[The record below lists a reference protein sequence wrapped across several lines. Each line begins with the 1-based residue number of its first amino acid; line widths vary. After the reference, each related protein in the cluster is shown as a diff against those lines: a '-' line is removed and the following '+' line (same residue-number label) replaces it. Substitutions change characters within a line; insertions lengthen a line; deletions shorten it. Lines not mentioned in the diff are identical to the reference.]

1 MVPIQPR
8 GDALWSKPPKTK
20 TRTMSARGC
29 RRASWTEHPFR
40 IGSCLAFIDP
50 SFDPLRRELKAV
62 ADAAWDAYSNSRKS
76 PLTKKA
82 GRGFADPNT
91 NSRSIGLPPATP
103 SGRRKQTTTVGRRG
117 ILLVNGSSRTEHT
130 CPGEISKTWRLV
142 EIAMEA
148 IEVRVCGGR
157 DRCAR
162 PPGKVRQAAI
172 VLVEAVQA
180 KRNGKLIEAGAR
192 LREPR
197 PK

>member
-1 MVPIQPR
+1 MVKTPENQNSNDVRKGMPPR
-8 GDALWSKPPKTK
+8 KLD
-20 TRTMSARGC
+20 
-29 RRASWTEHPFR
+29 RASFQDR
-40 IGSCLAFIDP
+40 FLSAFIDP

-82 GRGFADPNT
+82 GRGFADPEYELAVDWLAARDAIRQAEADHN
-91 NSRSIGLPPATP
+91 RGPA
-103 SGRRKQTTTVGRRG
+103 R

-148 IEVRVCGGR
+148 IETGFAEAEIDVL
-157 DRCAR
+157 DLQEE
-162 PPGKVRQAAI
+162 VRQAAI

>member
-1 MVPIQPR
+1 
-8 GDALWSKPPKTK
+8 
-20 TRTMSARGC
+20 MSARGC

-40 IGSCLAFIDP
+40 IGSCLRSSTLLLIRFG
-50 SFDPLRRELKAV
+50 RELKAV

-82 GRGFADPNT
+82 GRGFADPEYELAVDWLAARDAIRQAEADHN
-91 NSRSIGLPPATP
+91 RGPA
-103 SGRRKQTTTVGRRG
+103 R

-148 IEVRVCGGR
+148 IETGFAEAEIDVL
-157 DRCAR
+157 DLQEE
-162 PPGKVRQAAI
+162 VRQAAI

-180 KRNGKLIEAGAR
+180 KRNGKYIEAGAR
-192 LREPR
+192 SKNRVPNKSAS
-197 PK
+197 PTKIV